1 MLRSRRLLSS
11 VLIPAGA
18 LAGSVAFGMRA
29 GNNNN
34 KAFCA
39 GFDTKVCAVCPV
51 CTRQTI
57 NEFPQNH
64 GELLYDQGLPDVLT
78 RLPNAAGQVSDTTLY
93 LVGVGMRKKSFWVVE
108 VDVYMTGFSLSKPAE
123 LHARQWR
130 TEDPNSSKTLAAV
143 IHDFDD
149 KKAKDTP
156 KACVSLNFVRSVTT
170 PQIVEAFNDAFH
182 DLDPVEVAKF
192 KSALND
198 SVGLNGMNKGEV
210 VCFVFMNG
218 GGILFTVHGHSKQ
231 IIRSEVLEKRMLEVY
246 MDPKYTVS
254 KQLLESTLQNL
265 ADPSTMSH

>member
-1 MLRSRRLLSS
+1 
-11 VLIPAGA
+11 
-18 LAGSVAFGMRA
+18 
-29 GNNNN
+29 
-34 KAFCA
+34 
-39 GFDTKVCAVCPV
+39 
-51 CTRQTI
+51 
-57 NEFPQNH
+57 
-64 GELLYDQGLPDVLT
+64 
-78 RLPNAAGQVSDTTLY
+78 
-93 LVGVGMRKKSFWVVE
+93 MRKKSFWVVE
-108 VDVYMTGFSLSKPAE
+108 VDVYMTGFSLSKPTE

-149 KKAKDTP
+149 KKAKGAP